1 MYYKLTC
8 IFLFFVLTARAQDKF
23 AFQSLET
30 LWEKLPANCQKGLH
44 LNEECTCVLKGSAFR
59 LKSEFDGNKLVHLG
73 LKLFNDSIKNTNDP
87 YVYSFIERE
96 LLQFILDDEQARN
109 ARQREDKVFLY
120 YSSNFQKRSLF
131 DNPNFIQNVVS
142 NLTGVS
148 IKQDSLNYRVLLL
161 NSNSERLEFG
171 FPKVNALI
179 RAMDKKE
186 LDEFIYS
193 EFLKNVKVLQ
203 IPGNV
208 LVPGSLK
215 SKGKILVS
223 EGDSYLI
230 KGFTANTYYKKE
242 KDGIKVLFQKDS
254 IGESLSNLFLT
265 DLPFSR
271 QIQLELKIRSY
282 GGNDLS
288 VSTTVGQFL
297 SHFDSQFKLFFGV
310 EANMPDGIRGSLII
324 YCPALNYIHLL
335 DVKTTEPLLFGNQ
348 AYVSGILYPYIP
360 CHNIKE
366 LFGNTKE
373 KGSNIDDLF
382 KRNTYE

>member
-8 IFLFFVLTARAQDKF
+8 IFLSFVLTATAQDKF
-23 AFQSLET
+23 ASQSIET
-30 LWEKLPANCQKGLH
+30 LWEKLPVNCQKGLQI
-44 LNEECTCVLKGSAFR
+44 NEECTCTLKGSAFR

-96 LLQFILDDEQARN
+96 LLHFILDDDQARN

-120 YSSNFQKRSLF
+120 YSSSFQKRSLL
-131 DNPNFIQNVVS
+131 DNPNSIQNVVS
-142 NLTGVS
+142 DLTGVS

-161 NSNSERLEFG
+161 NSNSERLELE

-186 LDEFIYS
+186 LDEFIYAD
-193 EFLKNVKVLQ
+193 FLKNVKVLPT
-203 IPGNV
+203 PGNV

-215 SKGKILVS
+215 SKGKILVR

-265 DLPFSR
+265 DLPFRR
-271 QIQLELKIRSY
+271 QAQLELKIRSY
-282 GGNDLS
+282 GGKDLS

-297 SHFDSQFKLFFGV
+297 SHFDSQVKLFFGV
-310 EANMPDGIRGSLII
+310 ENNKPDGIRGSLII
-324 YCPALNYIHLL
+324 FCPALNYIHLL
-335 DVKTTEPLLFGNQ
+335 DVKTTEPLLFGDQTN
-348 AYVSGILYPYIP
+348 VSAILYPYIP

-366 LFGNTKE
+366 LFGKTE
-373 KGSNIDDLF
+373 GYVLDDLL
-382 KRNTYE
+382 KGNAYE